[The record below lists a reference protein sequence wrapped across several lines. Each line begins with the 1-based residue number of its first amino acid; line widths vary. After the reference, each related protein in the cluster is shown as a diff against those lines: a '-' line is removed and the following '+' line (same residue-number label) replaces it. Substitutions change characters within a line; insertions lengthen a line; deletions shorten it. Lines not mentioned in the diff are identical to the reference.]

1 MRREQVS
8 LLISARLEE
17 ERGRG
22 GGEGEE
28 EKKKINFRA
37 GEC

>member
-8 LLISARLEE
+8 FLISAKVEE
-17 ERGRG
+17 EKGRG

-28 EKKKINFRA
+28 EKKKIFFQ
-37 GEC
+37 GW